1 MKMAAVLFGILFAL
15 AKASWADDFG
25 KVDGLKGLKFQRS
38 SQAQTMERAPDWR
51 SDWDNYLAYR
61 AYQGG
66 ISYEQYQGSGL
77 RLYLRLRPNRASPA
91 AADDADKLF
100 QDTDLAIDAVA
111 GMTGL
116 LPSYGD
122 GQKFVSADFYKRIG
136 EARFNP
142 DTKQTG
148 RIAEALSRMLKDPK
162 VKLTQ
167 AEVIFEALRL
177 TDGNVTMAM
186 GSLGEIFCEQRRK
199 FLPRIA
205 DMEEASGK
213 NYYRFVGMFTGL
225 HNGLLR
231 SAGAAGGYGNIV
243 GNPLAYLIGKTAV
256 WWADY
261 FQSGKVGDYDVR
273 EIFSVDGH
281 NNIID
286 KVPQLDI
293 GLSAAKKLREARNIS
308 F

>member
-1 MKMAAVLFGILFAL
+1 MPLIDMPLSQLKKYRGINPRPKDFDRFWDDAL
-15 AKASWADDFG
+15 AEM
-25 KVDGLKGLKFQRS
+25 RS
-38 SQAQTMERAPDWR
+38 
-51 SDWDNYLAYR
+51 
-61 AYQGG
+61 
-66 ISYEQYQGSGL
+66 
-77 RLYLRLRPNRASPA
+77 
-91 AADDADKLF
+91 
-100 QDTDLAIDAVA
+100 V
-111 GMTGL
+111 
-116 LPSYGD
+116 
-122 GQKFVSADFYKRIG
+122 
-136 EARFNP
+136 
-142 DTKQTG
+142 
-148 RIAEALSRMLKDPK
+148 DPK